1 MTRANT
7 AEAKRSATTYSS
19 ICFDL
24 VKGGHHGTGIGI
36 GNGSER
42 QWKCLISL
50 EEDQTH
56 AHNKN
61 GDKYL
66 RFICALCSKRV

>member
-7 AEAKRSATTYSS
+7 AEAKRSETTYSS

-24 VKGGHHGTGIGI
+24 VKGEWDWDWPYITGG
-36 GNGSER
+36 GSGVGLGS
-42 QWKCLISL
+42 KVGL
-50 EEDQTH
+50 TT
-56 AHNKN
+56 KN

-66 RFICALCSKRV
+66 RFICALWSEHI